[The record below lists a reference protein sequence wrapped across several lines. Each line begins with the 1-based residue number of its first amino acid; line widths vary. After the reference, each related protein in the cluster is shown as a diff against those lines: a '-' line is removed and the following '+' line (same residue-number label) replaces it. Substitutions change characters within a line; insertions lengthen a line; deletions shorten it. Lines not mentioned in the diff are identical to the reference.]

1 MIDNKKHR
9 CYRCLY
15 LADAGMYVCC
25 GYIEK
30 TGMPRS
36 FPDGA
41 GGKQIPWSDT
51 EKCPHYKPARGRWF
65 KDVPPG
71 PGEPPFK
78 PQEQAPEPKEDL
90 RKGIKAAWDYDKAF
104 ALYKEGKHPR
114 EIAKAVGCKLTI
126 LLGYIN
132 RYDWPTQAII
142 DKARE
147 NESKA

>member
-1 MIDNKKHR
+1 
-9 CYRCLY
+9 
-15 LADAGMYVCC
+15 MYVCC
-25 GYIEK
+25 DYIEK

-36 FPDGA
+36 FPNGA
-41 GGKQIPWSDT
+41 G
-51 EKCPHYKPARGRWF
+51 
-65 KDVPPG
+65 
-71 PGEPPFK
+71 GEPPFK

-114 EIAKAVGCKLTI
+114 EIAKAVGCKLSI

-142 DKARE
+142 DKAKERE
-147 NESKA
+147 NKA